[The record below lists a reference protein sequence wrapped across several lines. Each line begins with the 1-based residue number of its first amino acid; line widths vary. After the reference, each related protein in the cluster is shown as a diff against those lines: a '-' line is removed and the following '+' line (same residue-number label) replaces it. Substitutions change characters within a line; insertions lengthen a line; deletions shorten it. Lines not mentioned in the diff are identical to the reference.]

1 MDDAAGPGADALF
14 SRFVCRVS
22 GAPADTVDDLRA
34 TRTLAVLDQ
43 LRQAEERVHG
53 AREDV
58 SQRLFAAIGAA
69 QEKPARNRLITL
81 KRDLYNLKAAS
92 ADKLDAAL
100 AGVDGA
106 TANAVRA
113 YAADVE
119 RVHALAAELRQAYE
133 QETAQL
139 RGRFRELIQDPDFRK
154 GLMVSSRSLY
164 GNLER
169 YSAAAASG
177 ELHGRDEKTERGL
190 LRYYTRMAMKATPF
204 ATFCA
209 IIPGTFVDER
219 DGEPEGGTR
228 FTSDPRAKRSFVRA
242 NKFLYG
248 LFFDHLKTRPAV
260 RRALQVEP
268 NPTLRTEGGRLVFLT
283 AIEGREVFQRMA
295 DNEVLQLIASRFAGR
310 GTPTLGE
317 LIGALSSDPEIDAT
331 PEEAEAY
338 LDKLIEIGF
347 LRFHTG
353 IREQDAD
360 WDLPFRA
367 LLDRID
373 DDHARQTSALLAT
386 LRERI
391 EAYTDAGVEER
402 ERIIQQVHEQIEAA
416 LESMEIQGRLRKDMP
431 FYEDATSAAS
441 AQVALTPGVRAAF
454 SGFERW
460 VRATARLAWP
470 RAEQAT
476 MRHFYQ
482 DYYGA
487 DPAAANGVPL
497 LKFYEDFYRE
507 HFKAHVEKESK
518 LRGGGPRDAGDTYD
532 VGNPFGLE
540 SIKEL
545 GEARQRLTEVIRKA
559 WDAGRDAETVD
570 IPAAEVEAAL
580 QGVETLSGVP
590 RSMGAF
596 ALLAPAEREGDDPA
610 FILHGAS
617 YTAGYG
623 KYFSR
628 FLYMLPDDVQED
640 VRRAN
645 GALTGE
651 MLAEICGDAQFN
663 ANLHPP
669 LLRWEISYP
678 TGESGAT
685 GDQLPS
691 SQIVVQP
698 DPEDPQNLAL
708 VHAPTGRRVIPVDL
722 GFLNPRMRPP
732 LYQLLSRFTPPV
744 MYAPPIPE
752 SADPPRPAPEK
763 RALNADEVAVQ
774 PVDAVYAQGADT
786 VRGPD
791 GDTVRGPDGDTVR
804 SPGDTVRGPDGDTVR
819 SPGDTVRGP
828 DADTVR
834 GPDGD
839 TVRSP
844 GDTVR
849 GPDAGTV
856 RGPDADT
863 VRSPGDTVRGPD
875 GDTVARQPEQAAPQP
890 VIQYRPR
897 LTYGGSVVLT
907 RRRWMVPGALF
918 PQRRAD
924 ESAADF
930 FLRAN
935 RWRHEAGI
943 PETAYLR
950 VIPLSEPRPQ
960 KAGEPAAAEAPA
972 AEAPAEIPGYEEAPV
987 AEAEGAAEEHDEA
1000 HEAEA
1005 AAPAEGARAEGGEAA
1020 EAAQRLGVEDKKR
1033 RTQPS
1038 RDFFKPQ
1045 FIDFGNPLL
1054 VGLLGKVASG
1064 LKNYQG
1070 VFEERYPDRPQLPR
1084 HGDASFATELVVQL
1098 YFPGGTASASAP
1110 AGELAES
1117 LPGD

>member
-34 TRTLAVLDQ
+34 TRALAVLAE
-43 LRQAEERVHG
+43 LRQAEARVHA

-58 SQRLFAAIGAA
+58 SALLFAAIGAA

-81 KRDLYNLKAAS
+81 KRELYNLRVPS
-92 ADKLDAAL
+92 ADKMEAGLAGLDASA
-100 AGVDGA
+100 VD
-106 TANAVRA
+106 AVRA
-113 YAADVE
+113 YAADVQ
-119 RVHALAAELRQAYE
+119 RVHALEGELRQAYDG
-133 QETAQL
+133 ETAEL
-139 RGRFRELIQDPDFRK
+139 RGRFRELLTDADFRK

-177 ELHGRDEKTERGL
+177 DLHGRDEKTERGL

-209 IIPGTFVDER
+209 IIPGTFVDTL

-228 FTSDPRAKRSFVRA
+228 FTSDPRVKRSFVRA

-260 RRALQVEP
+260 RRALQVER
-268 NPTLRTEGGRLVFLT
+268 NPTLRAEGGRLVFLT
-283 AIEGREVFQRMA
+283 AIEGREVFQRMG
-295 DNEVLQLIASRFAGR
+295 DNEVLQLIASRMEGGAA
-310 GTPTLGE
+310 PLLGE
-317 LIGALSSDPEIDAT
+317 LIQTLSSDPEIDAT

-373 DDHARQTSALLAT
+373 DDHARETSALLAT

-391 EAYTDAGVEER
+391 EAYTDAGVDER
-402 ERIIQQVHEQIEAA
+402 ERIIEQIHAQIEAA
-416 LESMEIQGRLRKDMP
+416 LESMQIEGRLRKDMP
-431 FYEDATSAAS
+431 FYEDATSAAT
-441 AQVALTPGVRAAF
+441 AQVALTPGVRA
-454 SGFERW
+454 SVGTFEQW

-470 RAEQAT
+470 RAEQAS

-487 DPAAANGVPL
+487 DPSAADGVPL

-507 HFKAHVEKESK
+507 HFKAHVEKEGK
-518 LRGGGPRDAGDTYD
+518 LRGGGQRDPNDTYD
-532 VGNPFGLE
+532 VANPFGLQ
-540 SIKEL
+540 SIKDL
-545 GEARQRLTEVIRKA
+545 TAARLRLTEVFRKA
-559 WDAGRDAETVD
+559 WDAARDAETVD
-570 IPAAEVEAAL
+570 VAPADVEEAL

-596 ALLAPAEREGDDPA
+596 ALLAPAGQEGGDPA

-645 GALTGE
+645 AALTGE
-651 MLAEICGDAQFN
+651 LLAEICGDAQFN

-678 TGESGAT
+678 TGESGAS
-685 GDQLPS
+685 GDQLRS
-691 SQIVVQP
+691 SEIVVRP
-698 DPEDPQNLAL
+698 DAEDPQTLAL
-708 VHAPTGRRVIPVDL
+708 VHAPTGSRVIPVDL

-752 SADPPRPAPEK
+752 TPEVPKQAPERPAAPADGADAQPAEGAAEAGAADAPAQADAVQGDAAQAAEPVQAAEPAPPSDTVQDGDPPA
-763 RALNADEVAVQ
+763 
-774 PVDAVYAQGADT
+774 
-786 VRGPD
+786 
-791 GDTVRGPDGDTVR
+791 
-804 SPGDTVRGPDGDTVR
+804 
-819 SPGDTVRGP
+819 
-828 DADTVR
+828 DADTVF
-834 GPDGD
+834 
-839 TVRSP
+839 RSP
-844 GDTVR
+844 APG
-849 GPDAGTV
+849 AGEAEAGV
-856 RGPDADT
+856 EGQKP
-863 VRSPGDTVRGPD
+863 
-875 GDTVARQPEQAAPQP
+875 AAEAPAPPAP
-890 VIQYRPR
+890 VVQYRPR
-897 LTYGGSVVLT
+897 ITYGGSVVLA
-907 RRRWMVPGALF
+907 RRRWIVPSALF

-935 RWRHEAGI
+935 RWRHENGI
-943 PETAYLR
+943 PETSYLR
-950 VIPLSEPRPQ
+950 VIPLPEPRPAR
-960 KAGEPAAAEAPA
+960 AGEPPAAAPV
-972 AEAPAEIPGYEEAPV
+972 EAPAEIPGYEEAPV
-987 AEAEGAAEEHDEA
+987 AEAEAEVEAAADEPEA
-1000 HEAEA
+1000 EAEA
-1005 AAPAEGARAEGGEAA
+1005 AAAAADGAPADEPAADGAP
-1020 EAAQRLGVEDKKR
+1020 RLGLEDKKK

-1038 RDFFKPQ
+1038 KDFFKPQ

-1054 VGLLGKVASG
+1054 VGLLGKVAAG
-1064 LKNYQG
+1064 LKSYQG
-1070 VFEERYPDRPQLPR
+1070 VFEERYPDRAQLPR
-1084 HGDASFATELVVQL
+1084 YGDTAFATELVVQV
-1098 YFPGGTASASAP
+1098 YFPGGTASAQAEP
-1110 AGELAES
+1110 GEMAGA
-1117 LPGD
+1117 LPEAGA